1 MYNKWFSRK
10 LFVAIL
16 SLAAI
21 MFVTWTNK
29 PEMEGEIIEKGTGLI
44 DLAIALLGGMYVLGQ
59 SIVNAQKVKNG
70 SASK

>member
-21 MFVTWTNK
+21 IFVTWTNK

-44 DLAIALLGGMYVLGQ
+44 DLAIALLGGMYVMGQ

-70 SASK
+70 SAPK

>member
-70 SASK
+70 SA

>member
-1 MYNKWFSRK
+1 MKSKWFSRK

-21 MFVTWTNK
+21 VFVTWTNK
-29 PEMEGEIIEKGTGLI
+29 PEIEGEIIEQGTGLI

-59 SIVNAQKVKNG
+59 SIVNAQKIKNG
-70 SASK
+70 SA

>member
-1 MYNKWFSRK
+1 MKSKWFSRK

-16 SLAAI
+16 SLVAI

-29 PEMEGEIIEKGTGLI
+29 PEMEGEIIDKGTGLI

-70 SASK
+70 SA